1 MSMVQQGFDFFDEHK
16 PYIKGKMIQELF
28 HNPETYFTVTR
39 VRITDTTETLDEKEI
54 VIVGTYPAL
63 TEEETYTFWGKV
75 KQHPK
80 YGIQYQ
86 LEQFRKEVPQG
97 REGII
102 QYLSSDL
109 FPGVGK
115 KLAGSIVDILGEQA
129 IQRILE
135 NPDLLHEVPNLPV
148 KVKDLIYSRLQENQ
162 GLEQI
167 IIRLAEY
174 GIGISFSI
182 QIYQTYY
189 ERSMEVLQENPY
201 QLIEEIEGIGFKRA
215 DAIGRAM
222 GILPNAPERIQAAC
236 LFYLKEQTEQF
247 GHVYLP
253 LEEYLVGLTT
263 WLNSLTS
270 DVAPSKSSFSPEEYL
285 FPEEMSN
292 QAADPAQ
299 GSRLHTASTTGIDEL
314 LVSAQIIEL
323 GRQEKLMIEE
333 DRVYTPSLFYAEK
346 GFAKKV
352 KQIYQQG
359 LKHSFSQQEYL
370 RALGELEERLGIEY
384 AETQK
389 NAIEQALSSSF
400 MILTGGPGTG
410 KTTVIKGICEI
421 YAELHG
427 LSLEPEDYVKKEE
440 PFPILLIAPTG
451 RAAKRMHESTGI
463 PAVTIHR
470 LLGWKGGKEFEH
482 SEDNLIEGK
491 LLIIDESSMMDQWL
505 ANQLFRALSTDIQV
519 LLVGDQ
525 DQLPSVGP
533 GQVLK
538 DLMESERLPVV
549 ELKDIYRQA
558 EGSSIIALAHQ
569 MKKNEY
575 PTDIKE
581 PFPDRRFFSC
591 DQRTVVEAVRQV
603 CSSAIRKGYT
613 PKDIQVLVPMYKGEA
628 GIDAMNKAL
637 QEEFNPQREGKRQ
650 VLFGESIYRVGDKVL
665 QLVNNPEEHVFN
677 GDIGEIVS
685 IIWAKENVD
694 KEDQLV
700 IQFDQKEVLYPKA
713 DWNQITLAYCCSV
726 HKSQGSE
733 FPIVVVP
740 LVRQYYRM
748 LRKNL
753 IYTAITRA
761 RDYLILCGEEQA
773 FIEGLRRQEDVTRNT
788 YLKQTLQEWIP
799 EPINE

>member
-1 MSMVQQGFDFFDEHK
+1 MNMIQPGLNLFDERK

-28 HNPETYFTVTR
+28 HNPETFFSVTR
-39 VRITDTTETLDEKEI
+39 IRISEATETIDEKEI
-54 VIVGTYPAL
+54 VIVGTYPPL
-63 TEEETYTFWGKV
+63 TEEETYTFWGKM

-80 YGIQYQ
+80 YGLQYTI
-86 LEQFRKEVPQG
+86 EQYRKEVPQG

-115 KLAGSIVDILGEQA
+115 KLAGAIVDTLGETA

-135 NPDLLHEVPNLPV
+135 NPEVLHEVPNLPA
-148 KVKDLIYSRLQENQ
+148 KVRETIYARLQENQ

-167 IIRLAEY
+167 IIRLSEY
-174 GIGISFSI
+174 GIGMALSL
-182 QIYQTYY
+182 QIYQTYQ
-189 ERSMEVLQENPY
+189 ERALEVLQDNPY
-201 QLIEEIEGIGFKRA
+201 QLIETIEGIGFRRA
-215 DAIGRAM
+215 DAIGQAM
-222 GILPNAPERIQAAC
+222 GIVENAPERIQAAC
-236 LFYLKEQTEQF
+236 LFYLKGQTEQF

-253 LEEYLVGLTT
+253 LEEFLVGVTEWLISMKSYGASPSYSSAINEAMLFDSEPYIKSSPNS
-263 WLNSLTS
+263 LNS
-270 DVAPSKSSFSPEEYL
+270 DSKA
-285 FPEEMSN
+285 M
-292 QAADPAQ
+292 
-299 GSRLHTASTTGIDEL
+299 DEWL
-314 LVSAQIIEL
+314 ISQQVIEL
-323 GRQEKLMIEE
+323 GRQEKIIIEE
-333 DRVYTPSLFYAEK
+333 DRVYPPSLFYAEK

-352 KQIYQQG
+352 RQIHKNG
-359 LKHSFSQQEYL
+359 LKHSFSQQEFL
-370 RALGELEERLGIEY
+370 QALGELEERLGIEY
-384 AETQK
+384 AESQK
-389 NAIEQALSSSF
+389 NAIEQALGSSI

-470 LLGWKGGKEFEH
+470 LLGWKGGREFEH
-482 SEDNLIEGK
+482 DEDHLIEGK

-505 ANQLFRALSTDIQV
+505 ANQLFRALPEQIQV

-533 GQVLK
+533 GQVLR

-549 ELKDIYRQA
+549 ELKEIYRQA
-558 EGSSIIALAHQ
+558 EGSSIITLAHQ
-569 MKKNEY
+569 IKRNKLPSN
-575 PTDIKE
+575 IKE
-581 PFPDRRFFSC
+581 PFADRRFFSC
-591 DQRTVVEAVRQV
+591 DQRTVVEAVKQV
-603 CSSAIRKGYT
+603 CSSAKRKGYT
-613 PKDIQVLVPMYKGEA
+613 PRDIQVLVPMYKGEA

-637 QEEFNPQREGKRQ
+637 QEEFNPEREGKRQ
-650 VLFGESIYRVGDKVL
+650 VLFGDSVYRVGDKIL

-685 IIWAKENVD
+685 IIWAKENID

-700 IQFDQKEVLYPKA
+700 IRFDQKEVLYPKS

-740 LVRQYYRM
+740 IVKQYYRM

-773 FIEGLRRQEDVTRNT
+773 FIEGLKREDDLSRNT
-788 YLKQTLQEWIP
+788 YLKQTLQEWI
-799 EPINE
+799 EESSF